1 MANEATCMPKTPE
14 NYADCDRPS
23 VPPSSPRLRL
33 SATGPAGR
41 VQCETSQPVTLI
53 GSRRDCQLPLNDPN
67 VSKVHCAVVHTGHTL
82 VVCDLCSRSGTFLN
96 GRPVRVSA
104 LASGDRLRVGA
115 IEIAIESL
123 EPASDAAHSAT
134 APGISL
140 CPTGPLVITVGGR
153 ELDLSA
159 GAAVVGRRSMCD
171 LTIDTPDVS
180 LAHALFFACDGRP
193 AICDLGSRSGTFVNG
208 ERIQLAWIHDGDQL
222 TIGGEMMPL
231 ACAGAA
237 PAPGKPS
244 GKALPARGPDTVD
257 TPRDPTVAGGSNG
270 PPHTPG
276 AAADDLSDARRRES
290 ERTAQLDR
298 REAELETLATLLGL
312 QFEHIDR
319 LKAEISRR
327 ADEAERAAS
336 DARER
341 LALALSHEQA
351 VSAAWEELDRWHAE
365 REARFKAY
373 QEEAAQR
380 RPRPP
385 VTGGLEGFAI
395 AAPHARPAGCSEAAG
410 SGVVTVS
417 VSNA

>member
-1 MANEATCMPKTPE
+1 MASEATCMPKTPE
-14 NYADCDRPS
+14 KHADCDRPS

-67 VSKVHCAVVHTGHTL
+67 VSKVHCAVVHTVRAL

-104 LASGDRLRVGA
+104 VASGDRLRVGA
-115 IEIAIESL
+115 IEITIESL
-123 EPASDAAHSAT
+123 EPPADAAHSAT
-134 APGISL
+134 APGTSL
-140 CPTGPLVITVGGR
+140 CPTGPLVITLGGR
-153 ELDLSA
+153 ALDLSA
-159 GAAVVGRRSMCD
+159 GAAVVGRRSTCD
-171 LTIDTPDVS
+171 LVIGTPDVS
-180 LAHALFFACDGRP
+180 LAHALIFACDARP

-208 ERIQLAWIHDGDQL
+208 ERVQLAWIQDGDEL
-222 TIGGEMMPL
+222 TIGGEKMPI
-231 ACAGAA
+231 ACSGGA
-237 PAPGKPS
+237 PAPERPP
-244 GKALPARGPDTVD
+244 GKASPAHGPDTV
-257 TPRDPTVAGGSNG
+257 V
-270 PPHTPG
+270 TPG
-276 AAADDLSDARRRES
+276 DAS

-298 REAELETLATLLGL
+298 REAELDALATLLGL

-327 ADEAERAAS
+327 ADEAERAAG

-365 REARFKAY
+365 REARFTAQQEKAT
-373 QEEAAQR
+373 QR
-380 RPRPP
+380 RPRVP
-385 VTGGLEGFAI
+385 VAGGLEGFAM
-395 AAPHARPAGCSEAAG
+395 AAPHARPAGCSEVAN

-417 VSNA
+417 VSNT